1 MSLSTR
7 KAWHLAAQSL
17 IAAGALTLAGCD
29 GGQVGEP
36 ASDGLSG
43 DGLAGDGLAGDLQYP
58 NNELRTSDGTLISQR
73 SAGAKVCFDINQN
86 RRCDTLEPNTT
97 ASADGK
103 FSLIQDKSPADI
115 IAELPADQN
124 GTIVRLFAHASSPTV
139 SALTTVLHWSAM
151 SNPTRPVDQI
161 SAELEQMLALND
173 LDSSA
178 PQSFEAPDS
187 PPLEENLDTPL
198 SDENPSEEAAQE
210 ETETEE
216 LAESVEETTADESF
230 DEVPVVD
237 PLANTRLS
245 IELLI
250 AKITKAAETDALA
263 AGLDPGMDANQS
275 LLNMLVA
282 DQSLQ
287 QLPALAALLLDSDGA
302 DAQAMVDS
310 LPDTQWPADDIIL
323 AMQMF
328 AGDAPMEADP
338 ITLLEDGLNAL
349 MKQCADAAD
358 CPIQQTALLLDDDM
372 NLVFE
377 DSLMFSDGSLE
388 DVASMGY
395 EVNNLVLL
403 DSGEWQNLDTSRM
416 ASVIRSGEYQADMT
430 DGNDIT
436 FSLRATAR
444 EIAGTPVEPLLDTL
458 GLSTE
463 DFPSA
468 HEVFDENAK
477 LVSLQLEQQNDRYEL
492 LYMPSTKS
500 LERAAAMQALEQAS
514 TTLDRLERSFDQADE
529 SLSEEQYA
537 SEQST
542 EDAAAAGAQV
552 EALETAITAIEA
564 ALEEAQA
571 ALEEAS
577 ADATAV
583 TDSEDLIAAYES
595 VLSDAKDKV
604 EQLKDEDRESTAA
617 LTAAQTIQTAAASA
631 AIAAEEALN
640 AIIAS
645 TEVTEESAVEEPA
658 TEEPGTEEPATVEDE
673 ATVETEVVDPAVA
686 EAEAIKLQAERDL
699 IVADAE
705 LATAEAASLDS
716 IAALSEAEAEETA
729 AEDALTEAEAN
740 QLSNSDTETALQSA
754 ELLVSANEANLQL
767 IEQQLIEAE
776 AHATEMGEIA
786 DDDASNLSDAQSTLD
801 KLAAQVAT
809 AIDTLAAAQ
818 ADSTSAPM
826 PLTGG
831 CDGMLPAQSPENY
844 NCASIERRIGDA
856 PATIVPTL
864 SELTST
870 QSTLTLLK
878 LHSDYAVTMLP
889 SDGANTGDAVW
900 HGTSDSFDSTD
911 DSLPTSQWSKQV
923 VNGVSMITVEVPA
936 ALQEAG
942 SPSEL
947 FMTEQDNYVRP
958 GVVIHA
964 GEVSTETLLNDTAL
978 NALLP

>member
-17 IAAGALTLAGCD
+17 IAAGVITLAGCD
-29 GGQVGEP
+29 GGQAGQP
-36 ASDGLSG
+36 ASDGL
-43 DGLAGDGLAGDLQYP
+43 AGDTQNP
-58 NNELRTSDGTLISQR
+58 SNELRTADGTLISQR
-73 SAGAKVCFDINQN
+73 SAGAKVCFDINRN

-103 FSLIQDKSPADI
+103 FSLTQGKSPADI
-115 IAELPADQN
+115 IAELPADEN
-124 GTIVRLFAHASSPTV
+124 GTIVRLFAHANSPTV

-151 SNPTRPVDQI
+151 TSPTRPVDQI
-161 SAELEQMLALND
+161 ATELEQMLALND

-178 PQSFEAPDS
+178 PQSTEVS
-187 PPLEENLDTPL
+187 DTPP
-198 SDENPSEEAAQE
+198 SDESSTAEEDEDQE

-216 LAESVEETTADESF
+216 SADTAEETTADESF
-230 DEVPVVD
+230 DETPVND

-250 AKITKAAETDALA
+250 AKITNAAETDALA

-287 QLPALAALLLDSDGA
+287 QLPALATALLNSDGT
-302 DAQAMVDS
+302 DAQALVDS
-310 LPDTQWPADDIIL
+310 LPDAKWPADDITL

-338 ITLLEDGLNAL
+338 ITLLAEGLNTL

-358 CPIQQTALLLDDDM
+358 CPVQQTALLLDDNM

-377 DSLMFSDGSLE
+377 DRLMFSDGSLE
-388 DVASMGY
+388 DVASMGH

-403 DSGEWQNLDTSRM
+403 DNGEWQNLDTSRM
-416 ASVIRSGEYQADMT
+416 ASVTRSGEYQATMT
-430 DGNDIT
+430 DGNDDT
-436 FSLRATAR
+436 FLLRATAR

-468 HEVFDENAK
+468 HEVFDEKAK
-477 LVSLQLEQQNDRYEL
+477 LVSLQLEQQNNRYEL
-492 LYMPSTKS
+492 LYMPSTES

-514 TTLDRLERSFDQADE
+514 TTLDRLERSFERADE
-529 SLSEEQYA
+529 SLSEAQYI

-542 EDAAAAGAQV
+542 EDATAADAQV

-564 ALEEAQA
+564 ALAEALA
-571 ALEEAS
+571 ALAEAS
-577 ADATAV
+577 AAATAV
-583 TDSEDLIAAYES
+583 TDSANLIAAYES
-595 VLSDAKDKV
+595 VLADAKDKV
-604 EQLKDEDRESTAA
+604 KQLKDDDRDITAA
-617 LTAAQTIQTAAASA
+617 LTAAQATQTAAANA
-631 AIAAEEALN
+631 ALAAEEALA
-640 AIIAS
+640 AIIAN
-645 TEVTEESAVEEPA
+645 TETTEEPASEEPA
-658 TEEPGTEEPATVEDE
+658 TEESGAEESTAEE
-673 ATVETEVVDPAVA
+673 ATTPESETEVVDPAVA
-686 EAEAIKLQAERDL
+686 EAEASKLQAERDL

-705 LATAEAASLDS
+705 LATAEAASLES

-729 AEDALTEAEAN
+729 AQAALTEAQAN
-740 QLSNSDTETALQSA
+740 RLSNSDAETALQSA

-776 AHATEMGEIA
+776 AHATEMGELA
-786 DDDASNLSDAQSTLD
+786 DVDGANLNDAQSTLD
-801 KLAAQVAT
+801 KLEAQVAT

-826 PLTGG
+826 PMAGG
-831 CDGMLPAQSPENY
+831 CDGILPAQSPENY

-864 SELTST
+864 SELTAT

-900 HGTSDSFDSTD
+900 HGTSDSFDATD

-923 VNGVSMITVEVPA
+923 VNGVSMITVDVPV
-936 ALQEAG
+936 ALQETG

-958 GVVIHA
+958 GVVIQA
-964 GEVSTETLLNDTAL
+964 GEVRTETLLNDAAL

>member
-36 ASDGLSG
+36 ASDGLSN
-43 DGLAGDGLAGDLQYP
+43 DTQSP
-58 NNELRTSDGTLISQR
+58 SNELRTSDGTLISQR
-73 SAGAKVCFDINQN
+73 SAGAKVCFDINHN

-97 ASADGK
+97 ASANGK
-103 FSLIQDKSPADI
+103 FSLTQDKSPADI
-115 IAELPADQN
+115 IAELPADEN
-124 GTIVRLFAHASSPTV
+124 GTVVRLFAHANSPTV

-151 SNPTRPVDQI
+151 TNPTRPVDQI
-161 SAELEQMLALND
+161 AAELEKMLALND
-173 LDSSA
+173 LDSHA
-178 PQSFEAPDS
+178 PQSIEA
-187 PPLEENLDTPL
+187 LDTPP
-198 SDENPSEEAAQE
+198 SDETSTEEGAEQE
-210 ETETEE
+210 GTETEE
-216 LAESVEETTADESF
+216 SADTTDETTTEESF
-230 DEVPVVD
+230 DEAPVLD
-237 PLANTRLS
+237 PMANTRLS
-245 IELLI
+245 VELLI
-250 AKITKAAETDALA
+250 ARITMAAETDALA

-287 QLPALAALLLDSDGA
+287 QLPTLATALLDSDGG
-302 DAQAMVDS
+302 DAQSMVDS
-310 LPDTQWPADDIIL
+310 LPDSEWPADDITL

-338 ITLLEDGLNAL
+338 ITLLEDGLNTL
-349 MKQCADAAD
+349 LKQCADAAD

-377 DSLMFSDGSLE
+377 DRLMFSDGSLE
-388 DVASMGY
+388 DAASMDH

-403 DSGEWQNLDTSRM
+403 DNGEWQNLDTSRM
-416 ASVIRSGEYQADMT
+416 ASVTRNGEYQANMT
-430 DGNDIT
+430 DGNDNT

-468 HEVFDENAK
+468 HEVFDERAK
-477 LVSLQLEQQNDRYEL
+477 LVSLQIEQQNDRYEL
-492 LYMPSTKS
+492 LYMPSTES

-514 TTLDRLERSFDQADE
+514 TTLDRLERSFDRADE
-529 SLSEEQYA
+529 SLSEAQYA

-542 EDAAAAGAQV
+542 EDATAADAQV

-577 ADATAV
+577 AEATAV

-595 VLSDAKDKV
+595 VLADAKDKIK
-604 EQLKDEDRESTAA
+604 QLKDEDRETTAA

-631 AIAAEEALN
+631 AIAAEEALD

-645 TEVTEESAVEEPA
+645 TEATEESAAEEPL
-658 TEEPGTEEPATVEDE
+658 TEESGTEESEPEESAAAEDATTTESTD
-673 ATVETEVVDPAVA
+673 ETEVVDPAVA

-729 AEDALTEAEAN
+729 AEDALTEAKAN
-740 QLSNSDTETALQSA
+740 QLSNSDAETALQSA

-776 AHATEMGEIA
+776 AHATEMGELA
-786 DDDASNLSDAQSTLD
+786 DDDASNLNDAQSTLD

-809 AIDTLAAAQ
+809 AVDTLAAAQ
-818 ADSTSAPM
+818 AASTSAPM
-826 PLTGG
+826 PLAGG
-831 CDGMLPAQSPENY
+831 CDGMLPTQSPENY

-864 SELTST
+864 SELTAT

-923 VNGVSMITVEVPA
+923 VNGVSMITVEVPV
-936 ALQEAG
+936 ALRETG

-964 GEVSTETLLNDTAL
+964 GEVSTETLLNDAAL

>member
-29 GGQVGEP
+29 GGQVGQP
-36 ASDGLSG
+36 ASGGLSG
-43 DGLAGDGLAGDLQYP
+43 DGLSGDLQNP

-73 SAGAKVCFDINQN
+73 SAGAKVCFDINRN

-97 ASADGK
+97 ASADGH

-115 IAELPADQN
+115 IAELPADEN
-124 GTIVRLFAHASSPTV
+124 GTIVRLFAHANSPTV

-151 SNPTRPVDQI
+151 ANPTRPVDQI
-161 SAELEQMLALND
+161 AAELEQMLALND
-173 LDSSA
+173 LDSTPPKSA
-178 PQSFEAPDS
+178 EAPDTQ
-187 PPLEENLDTPL
+187 PL
-198 SDENPSEEAAQE
+198 DENASAEEGTEQEGTENEEPADPAA
-210 ETETEE
+210 ET
-216 LAESVEETTADESF
+216 SF
-230 DEVPVVD
+230 DETPVLD
-237 PLANTRLS
+237 PTANTRLS

-250 AKITKAAETDALA
+250 AKITSAAESDALA

-287 QLPALAALLLDSDGA
+287 QLPALATALLGSDGT
-302 DAQAMVDS
+302 DAQTIVDAMPS
-310 LPDTQWPADDIIL
+310 AEWPADDITL

-338 ITLLEDGLNAL
+338 IALLEEGLNTL

-388 DVASMGY
+388 DVASMDHD
-395 EVNNLVLL
+395 VNNLVLL
-403 DSGEWQNLDTSRM
+403 DNGEWQNLDISRM
-416 ASVIRSGEYQADMT
+416 ASVTRTGEYQAEMT
-430 DGNDIT
+430 DGNDNT
-436 FSLRATAR
+436 FSLRSTAR

-458 GLSTE
+458 GLSPD
-463 DFPSA
+463 DFPLA
-468 HEVFDENAK
+468 KEIFDEKAK

-492 LYMPSTKS
+492 LYMPSAES
-500 LERAAAMQALEQAS
+500 LERAAAMQALEQAT
-514 TTLDRLERSFDQADE
+514 TTLDRLERSFDRADE
-529 SLSEEQYA
+529 SLSEAQYT

-542 EDAAAAGAQV
+542 EDAVAADAQV
-552 EALETAITAIEA
+552 EALEAAMTAIEA

-571 ALEEAS
+571 ALAEATT
-577 ADATAV
+577 AVTAV
-583 TDSEDLIAAYES
+583 TDSADLVAAYES
-595 VLSDAKDKV
+595 VLADAKDNV
-604 EQLKDEDRESTAA
+604 DQLQDAERDTSAALSTAQA
-617 LTAAQTIQTAAASA
+617 DQTTAANAVL
-631 AIAAEEALN
+631 AAEEALA
-640 AIIAS
+640 AIVAS
-645 TEVTEESAVEEPA
+645 TVIVEEPV
-658 TEEPGTEEPATVEDE
+658 GEEPASDAE
-673 ATVETEVVDPAVA
+673 ATTAESDTAVVDPALA
-686 EAEAIKLQAERDL
+686 EAEALKLQAERDL

-705 LATAEAASLDS
+705 LATAGAAALAS

-729 AEDALTEAEAN
+729 AQNALTGAKAN
-740 QLSNSDTETALQSA
+740 QLSNSDAETALQSA

-767 IEQQLIEAE
+767 IESQLVEAE
-776 AHATEMGEIA
+776 AEATETGELA
-786 DDDASNLSDAQSTLD
+786 DIDAGNWTDAQSTMD

-818 ADSTSAPM
+818 AASSGAPM
-826 PLTGG
+826 PLDNG
-831 CDGMLPAQSPENY
+831 CNGTLPAQSLENF

-856 PATIVPTL
+856 PATVVPTL
-864 SELTST
+864 SELTAT
-870 QSTLTLLK
+870 RSTLTLLK
-878 LHSDYAVTMLP
+878 LHADYAVTMLP
-889 SDGANTGDAVW
+889 ADGANSGDAVW
-900 HGTSDSFDSTD
+900 HGPSASFDASD
-911 DSLPTSQWSKQV
+911 DSLPTSQWSKQT

-942 SPSEL
+942 SPTEL

-964 GEVSTETLLNDTAL
+964 GEVSTETLLNAAAL
-978 NALLP
+978 KAILP